1 MQLVSSMVRLFR
13 GITLAMVFA
22 IPAVAQVPTFP
33 ANFKTQR
40 IATNGTTLYVR
51 RAGSGRAVVLLH
63 GFGESGDMWIPLAT
77 QLAKTRHVIVPD
89 LRGFGL
95 SEHPATG
102 YTKKSEAVD
111 IAGVLKALNVT
122 DVDLVAHDIGN
133 MVAYAYAA
141 QNRAHVRSLTVID
154 APIPGVYEWTQEK
167 AGHKVWH
174 FSFYG
179 PDEERLVAGR
189 ERIYLDRFFNEFS
202 ADPRSVTEPVRVHYT
217 ELYAKPGAMHSAFE
231 QFKAFDQDSA
241 DNRVFMTQ
249 GKLEMPVLALGGDH
263 SYGTRMATIMNVV
276 ATHVQSGVIPNSGH
290 WIMEENPTAT
300 TKLVMDFLN
309 RLH

>member
-1 MQLVSSMVRLFR
+1 MLLVPRIVRLCR
-13 GITLAMVFA
+13 GIPLALVFVA
-22 IPAVAQVPTFP
+22 PARAQVQTYP
-33 ANFKTQR
+33 AQFKTER

-51 RAGSGRAVVLLH
+51 SGGSGPAVVLLH
-63 GFGESGDMWIPLAT
+63 GFGESGDMWVPLAT
-77 QLAKTRHVIVPD
+77 QLAKTHRVIVPD
-89 LRGFGL
+89 LRGMGL
-95 SEHPATG
+95 SDHPAAG
-102 YTKKSEAVD
+102 YTKKAEAVD
-111 IAGVLKALNVT
+111 IAGVLKALHVT

-154 APIPGVYEWTQEK
+154 APLPGVFEWTQEK

-202 ADPRSVTEPVRVHYT
+202 ASPSGVSEPVRVHYT

-231 QFKAFDQDSA
+231 QFKAFDQDSV
-241 DNRVFMTQ
+241 DNRAFMNQ
-249 GKLEMPVLALGGDH
+249 GKLAMPVLALGGDH
-263 SYGTRMATIMNVV
+263 SYGPRMATIMRVV
-276 ATHVQSGVIPNSGH
+276 ATNVQGGVIPNSGH
-290 WIMEENPTAT
+290 WIMEENPAAT
-300 TKLVMDFLN
+300 TKLVMDFIK
-309 RLH
+309 